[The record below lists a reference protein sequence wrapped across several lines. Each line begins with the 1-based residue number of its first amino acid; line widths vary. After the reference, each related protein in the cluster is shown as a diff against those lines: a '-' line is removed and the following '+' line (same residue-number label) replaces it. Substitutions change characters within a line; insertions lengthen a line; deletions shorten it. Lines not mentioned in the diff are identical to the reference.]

1 MNTGKHITNLHF
13 PYIIIDRSKKA
24 YKKVA
29 GHKKVCTYAI
39 KRVRTQI
46 HCHELTLHRW
56 QKPFRADSRVGE
68 WGNYCM
74 SKKSRLFLY
83 SEYTIRIGQDFLD
96 MRHSTVQYSSFFYDF
111 AYNRQCKS
119 ILKWSVFFWMR
130 WLMYFKISFVR
141 WNLWLKSIK
150 QIFDDNIW
158 FLSCKHY

>member
-1 MNTGKHITNLHF
+1 MNTDKHISNLHF

-74 SKKSRLFLY
+74 SKKSCLFY
-83 SEYTIRIGQDFLD
+83 IVSIQSELD
-96 MRHSTVQYSSFFYDF
+96 KTSWTCGTVQYSTVVFSMILLTIDNANPFLNDQFF
-111 AYNRQCKS
+111 R
-119 ILKWSVFFWMR
+119 MR
-130 WLMYFKISFVR
+130 WLMCFKISFVR
-141 WNLWLKSIK
+141 WNLGLKSI
-150 QIFDDNIW
+150 
-158 FLSCKHY
+158 